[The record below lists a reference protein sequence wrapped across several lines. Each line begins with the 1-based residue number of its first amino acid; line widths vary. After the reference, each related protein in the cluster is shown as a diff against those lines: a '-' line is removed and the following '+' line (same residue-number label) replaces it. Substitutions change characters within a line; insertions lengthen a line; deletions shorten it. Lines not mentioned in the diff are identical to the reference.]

1 MQVRHGDVFLEQ
13 VDQLPEK
20 VQPKPGRVVAWGE
33 VTGHS
38 HALGMD
44 DLLYEAPDGTVY
56 VRATEDTLITHEEHG
71 VIPLPTGIWRVTYQR
86 EWDPYAEAARRVV
99 D

>member
-1 MQVRHGDVFLEQ
+1 MLLRHGDVLIEAIDTMPDN
-13 VDQLPEK
+13 VHPRE
-20 VQPKPGRVVAWGE
+20 GRVVAWGE
-33 VTGHS
+33 ATGHS

-56 VRATEDTLITHEEHG
+56 IRATEDTEITHEEHG
-71 VIPLPTGIWRVTYQR
+71 VIPIPAGLFRVTYQR
-86 EWDPYAEAARRVV
+86 EFDPYEQASRRVV